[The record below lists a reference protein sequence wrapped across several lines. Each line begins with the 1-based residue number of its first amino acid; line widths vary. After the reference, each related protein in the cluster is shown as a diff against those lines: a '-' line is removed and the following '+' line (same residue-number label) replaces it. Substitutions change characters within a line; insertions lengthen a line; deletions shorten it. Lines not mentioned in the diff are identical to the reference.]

1 MGSVKNELNKAHLTH
16 PTSESK
22 GEKNMNIDSITNGI
36 VIDHIEAGKSMEIYK
51 YLGLE
56 NLDCS
61 VAIIKNV
68 KSKRTGKKDIIK
80 IDSNIDI
87 NMDIL
92 GYIDTNITVNIIKD
106 GEIIKKA
113 HMELPEKLV
122 NIVKCKNPRC
132 ITSNEDIPQVFEL
145 KDKENK
151 IYRCKYCEVQAKK

>member
-1 MGSVKNELNKAHLTH
+1 
-16 PTSESK
+16 
-22 GEKNMNIDSITNGI
+22 MNIDSINNGI

-68 KSKRTGKKDIIK
+68 KSKKSEKKDIIK
-80 IDSNIDI
+80 IDNDMDI

-106 GEIIKKA
+106 GKIIKKA

-122 NIVKCKNPRC
+122 NIVKCENPRC
-132 ITSNEDIPQVFEL
+132 ITTEQQDVDQIFEL
-145 KDKENK
+145 KDRKNK
-151 IYRCKYCEVQAKK
+151 IYRCKYCEAQAKKNNSII

>member
-1 MGSVKNELNKAHLTH
+1 
-16 PTSESK
+16 
-22 GEKNMNIDSITNGI
+22 MNIDSINNGI

-80 IDSNIDI
+80 IDDDIDI

-92 GYIDTNITVNIIKD
+92 GYIDTNITVNIIKN

-132 ITSNEDIPQVFEL
+132 ITSVEQEIEQVFNL
-145 KDKENK
+145 TDRKNK
-151 IYRCKYCEVQAKK
+151 TYRCKYCEMQAK

>member
-1 MGSVKNELNKAHLTH
+1 
-16 PTSESK
+16 
-22 GEKNMNIDSITNGI
+22 MNIDSITNGI

-80 IDSNIDI
+80 IDNDIDI
-87 NMDIL
+87 DMDIL

-106 GEIIKKA
+106 GKIIKKA
-113 HMELPEKLV
+113 HMELPERLV

-132 ITSNEDIPQVFEL
+132 ITSVEQEIEQVFNL
-145 KDKENK
+145 TDRENK
-151 IYRCKYCEVQAKK
+151 IYRCKYCEMQAK

>member
-1 MGSVKNELNKAHLTH
+1 
-16 PTSESK
+16 
-22 GEKNMNIDSITNGI
+22 MNIDSINNGI
-36 VIDHIEAGKSMEIYK
+36 VIDHIQAGKSMEIYK

-56 NLDCS
+56 ELDCS
-61 VAIIKNV
+61 VAIIRNV

-80 IDSNIDI
+80 IDNDIDI

-106 GEIIKKA
+106 GKIINKA

-132 ITSNEDIPQVFEL
+132 ITTDEQDIDQVFEL
-145 KDKENK
+145 TDRENK
-151 IYRCKYCEVQAKK
+151 VYRCKYCEAQAKK

>member
-1 MGSVKNELNKAHLTH
+1 
-16 PTSESK
+16 
-22 GEKNMNIDSITNGI
+22 MNIDSINNGI

-68 KSKRTGKKDIIK
+68 KSKKTGKKDIIK
-80 IDSNIDI
+80 IDNDIDI

-106 GEIIKKA
+106 GKIIKKA
-113 HMELPEKLV
+113 HMELPEQLI

-132 ITSNEDIPQVFEL
+132 ITSDEQDIPQVFEL

-151 IYRCKYCEVQAKK
+151 IYRCKYCEAQAKK

>member
-1 MGSVKNELNKAHLTH
+1 
-16 PTSESK
+16 
-22 GEKNMNIDSITNGI
+22 MNIDSITNGI

-132 ITSNEDIPQVFEL
+132 ITSDEQDIDQVFEL

-151 IYRCKYCEVQAKK
+151 IYRCKYCEAQAKK

>member
-1 MGSVKNELNKAHLTH
+1 
-16 PTSESK
+16 
-22 GEKNMNIDSITNGI
+22 MNIDSITNGI

-68 KSKRTGKKDIIK
+68 KSKKSGKKDIIK
-80 IDSNIDI
+80 IDNDIDI
-87 NMDIL
+87 DMDIL
-92 GYIDTNITVNIIKD
+92 GYIDNNITVNIIKN

-122 NIVKCKNPRC
+122 NIIKCKNPRC
-132 ITSNEDIPQVFEL
+132 ITVDEQDVNQVFEL

-151 IYRCKYCEVQAKK
+151 VYRCKYCEAQAKM

>member
-1 MGSVKNELNKAHLTH
+1 
-16 PTSESK
+16 
-22 GEKNMNIDSITNGI
+22 MNIDSITNGI
-36 VIDHIEAGKSMEIYK
+36 VIDHIKAGKSMEIYK

-56 NLDCS
+56 NLECS

-80 IDSNIDI
+80 IDNNIDI

-106 GEIIKKA
+106 GEIVNKA

-122 NIVKCKNPRC
+122 NIVECKNPRC
-132 ITSNEDIPQVFEL
+132 ITTQEQEADQIFEL
-145 KDKENK
+145 TDRENK
-151 IYRCKYCEVQAKK
+151 IYRCKYCESQAKN

>member
-1 MGSVKNELNKAHLTH
+1 
-16 PTSESK
+16 
-22 GEKNMNIDSITNGI
+22 MNIDSINNGI

-106 GEIIKKA
+106 GKIINKA

-132 ITSNEDIPQVFEL
+132 ITSDEQDINQVFEL

-151 IYRCKYCEVQAKK
+151 IYRCKYCEAQAEK

>member
-1 MGSVKNELNKAHLTH
+1 
-16 PTSESK
+16 
-22 GEKNMNIDSITNGI
+22 MNIDSIKNGI
-36 VIDHIEAGKSMEIYK
+36 VIDHIQAGKSMEIYK

-56 NLDCS
+56 NLECS

-68 KSKRTGKKDIIK
+68 KSKRTGRKDIIK
-80 IDSNIDI
+80 IDNDMDI

-106 GEIIKKA
+106 GEIIKKT

-132 ITSNEDIPQVFEL
+132 ITTEEREIDQIFEL
-145 KDKENK
+145 TDRENK
-151 IYRCKYCEVQAKK
+151 IYRCKYCEAQITN

>member
-1 MGSVKNELNKAHLTH
+1 
-16 PTSESK
+16 
-22 GEKNMNIDSITNGI
+22 MNIDSINNGI

-56 NLDCS
+56 ELDCS

-68 KSKRTGKKDIIK
+68 KSKKSEKKDIIK
-80 IDSNIDI
+80 IDSDIDI

-106 GEIIKKA
+106 GKIIKKA

-122 NIVKCKNPRC
+122 NIAKCQNPRC
-132 ITSNEDIPQVFEL
+132 ITTVEQEIDQIFEL
-145 KDKENK
+145 TDRENK
-151 IYRCKYCEVQAKK
+151 VYRCKYCEAQAKK

>member
-1 MGSVKNELNKAHLTH
+1 
-16 PTSESK
+16 
-22 GEKNMNIDSITNGI
+22 MNIDSINNGI

-80 IDSNIDI
+80 IDNDIDI
-87 NMDIL
+87 DMDIL

-106 GEIIKKA
+106 GKIIKKA
-113 HMELPEKLV
+113 HMELPEKLI
-122 NIVKCKNPRC
+122 NIAKCQNPRC
-132 ITSNEDIPQVFEL
+132 ITTVEQEIDQVFEL
-145 KDKENK
+145 TDRENK
-151 IYRCKYCEVQAKK
+151 IYRCKYCEAQAKK

>member
-1 MGSVKNELNKAHLTH
+1 
-16 PTSESK
+16 
-22 GEKNMNIDSITNGI
+22 MNIDSITNGI
-36 VIDHIEAGKSMEIYK
+36 VIDHIEAGKSMEIYN

-80 IDSNIDI
+80 IDNDIDI

-106 GEIIKKA
+106 GKIIKKA

-132 ITSNEDIPQVFEL
+132 ITSVEQEVEQVFNL
-145 KDKENK
+145 TDRENK
-151 IYRCKYCEVQAKK
+151 IYRCKYCEMQAKK